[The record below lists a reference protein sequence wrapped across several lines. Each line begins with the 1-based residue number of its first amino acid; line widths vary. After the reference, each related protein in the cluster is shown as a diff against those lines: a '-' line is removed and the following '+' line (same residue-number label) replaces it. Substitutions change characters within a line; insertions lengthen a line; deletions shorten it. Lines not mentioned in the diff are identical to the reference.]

1 LLRVEVRKLPQ
12 SLRGG
17 HCSGVL
23 SEVAAGNFHRNCEE
37 AFMKVK
43 EVMTPDAKTIWI
55 TESLADAAKEMWE
68 NDCGILP
75 IIKDG
80 RKVIGMI
87 TDRDICMATAIR
99 DRNPSS
105 ISVEEVMNATV
116 YAVEADEEV
125 EQALQTMREHKI
137 RRLPVLNLEGEL
149 EGIVS
154 MNDIVLKAKERN
166 GKKPQIAYA
175 DVVKTYQAIC
185 EHPLPMVQAAT
196 AE

>member
-1 LLRVEVRKLPQ
+1 
-12 SLRGG
+12 
-17 HCSGVL
+17 
-23 SEVAAGNFHRNCEE
+23 
-37 AFMKVK
+37 MKVK
-43 EVMTPDAKTIWI
+43 EVMTPDAKAIWI
-55 TESLADAAKEMWE
+55 TQSLADAAKTMWE

-80 RKVIGMI
+80 GKVVGMI
-87 TDRDICMATAIR
+87 SDRDICMATAIR

-116 YAVEADEEV
+116 YAAEADEDI

-149 EGIVS
+149 KGIVS

-185 EHPLPMVQAAT
+185 EHPLPMVQAA
-196 AE
+196 AAD

>member
-1 LLRVEVRKLPQ
+1 
-12 SLRGG
+12 
-17 HCSGVL
+17 
-23 SEVAAGNFHRNCEE
+23 
-37 AFMKVK
+37 MKVK

-125 EQALQTMREHKI
+125 EGRLVGIGDGGVGGQLAAPVAGDTKGQAR
-137 RRLPVLNLEGEL
+137 
-149 EGIVS
+149 
-154 MNDIVLKAKERN
+154 
-166 GKKPQIAYA
+166 
-175 DVVKTYQAIC
+175 
-185 EHPLPMVQAAT
+185 
-196 AE
+196 